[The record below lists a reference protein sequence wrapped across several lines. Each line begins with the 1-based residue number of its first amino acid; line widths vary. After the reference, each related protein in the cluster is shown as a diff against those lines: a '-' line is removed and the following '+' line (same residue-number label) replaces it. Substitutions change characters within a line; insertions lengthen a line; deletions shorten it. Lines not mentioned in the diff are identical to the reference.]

1 MYLFCIFAPPPH
13 LLQPPRLWEM
23 RVGMRICQLD
33 FFISDPSAI
42 EVSTLN
48 GTRDYHGRG
57 RGLRSFFRR
66 RLYMWVVRKARDHD
80 VPITRMKELNSFIS
94 WLSEIALGIYVMHS
108 GYKSSKCRTQGQSVV
123 IDENVLWPRG
133 RSQITLTRF
142 WVFLNTS
149 HLHWHFLWYE
159 CWQKVYMF
167 GPSKYLPR
175 LLNVVCERPP
185 TKYSFMTE

>member
-1 MYLFCIFAPPPH
+1 
-13 LLQPPRLWEM
+13 
-23 RVGMRICQLD
+23 MRIRQLD

-48 GTRDYHGRG
+48 GTRDYHG

-108 GYKSSKCRTQGQSVV
+108 GYKCSKCRTQGQSVV

-142 WVFLNTS
+142 WVFLNTYPPALTFS
-149 HLHWHFLWYE
+149 MVWMLTKSGHFWTT
-159 CWQKVYMF
+159 
-167 GPSKYLPR
+167 YLPC
-175 LLNVVCERPP
+175 LVNEVCERPLILELTITNQHP
-185 TKYSFMTE
+185 

>member
-48 GTRDYHGRG
+48 GTRDYHG

-142 WVFLNTS
+142 WVFLNTYPPALTFS
-149 HLHWHFLWYE
+149 MVWMLTKSVHF
-159 CWQKVYMF
+159 K
-167 GPSKYLPR
+167 PTYLV
-175 LLNVVCERPP
+175 L
-185 TKYSFMTE
+185 